1 MLYNTNLLGLVG
13 GLYSSDDKLVIWDD
27 KEKKIFRE
35 VELPFGIRQ
44 LKLKKDRIIVVFDQK
59 ICVLFYFDFKIT
71 EIFGFSEIIKLI
83 ALDKSLPAKGCLLA
97 AISIIVIPRLQIST
111 SSLYGF
117 VIRISGAIHFGV
129 PLISF

>member
-71 EIFGFSEIIKLI
+71 EIF
-83 ALDKSLPAKGCLLA
+83 DTYDNSLG
-97 AISIIVIPRLQIST
+97 
-111 SSLYGF
+111 SSY
-117 VIRISGAIHFGV
+117 
-129 PLISF
+129 